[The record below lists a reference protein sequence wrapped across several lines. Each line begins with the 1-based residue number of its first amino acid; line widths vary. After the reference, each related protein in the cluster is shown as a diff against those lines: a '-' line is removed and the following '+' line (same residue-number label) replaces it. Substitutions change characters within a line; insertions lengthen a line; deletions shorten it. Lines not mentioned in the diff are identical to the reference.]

1 MARNRGSAV
10 LTWIV
15 VAALLVTCAFAQE
28 STVKGAIS
36 ALITDPQNAVVTD
49 AQVTVTGPTGSKT
62 ITSGSDGRASIPLLT
77 PGTYSLKVEK
87 KGFKSAE
94 VKTLEVV
101 TGKISAV
108 TIRLDLG
115 VTGETV
121 EVRADAQTVDTT
133 STAVGTS
140 LTDTFYTSVPIARN
154 VGALFGAAPG
164 VVSGGGTGTTNP
176 SISGSSGLENL
187 YVADGVNIGNS
198 AYGGIGVYTAAYGS
212 VGTGINLSFIKE
224 VNVKTAGF
232 EPQYGQATG
241 GIVQIVTKSGG
252 NSYHGALSMYAAP
265 IAAKARGLNR
275 DDVRVN
281 KVGIGG
287 GSSAP
292 LSNLNAGNFDASF
305 EFGGYVPKFKDRI
318 FFFGAFNPGWQLREV
333 YAPAAAAAL
342 VGLKHN
348 WDFRT
353 LNYAGKLTFKLSDM
367 HQIEASIFGDP
378 TTTNTDN
385 LLKTLNIRNN
395 TGYSSMTYGT
405 RNMVGR
411 YNGTL
416 SPTWLFNASG
426 SWSHNYFTET
436 PSAEVY
442 QVVDR
447 TLTTATFQGFGLLTN
462 YKSNTISFNADTQ
475 KVVKGFGGSHTL
487 SLGYRWENP
496 EYDQIKHRSGPRV
509 PVPQTN
515 LNGQPITGVG
525 PTAGRTFDSQ
535 WFLNAT
541 TAADCPACPIYG
553 PAGNV
558 PVYLALNRGE
568 YGAGGLIPTHSDYQ
582 AAYANDTW
590 SIGRH
595 VNVTAGLRW
604 EQQHVA
610 GTDVQYTFTD
620 NWAPRL
626 GVSIDPIGDGKTKLF
641 ANFGRYNYQ
650 LPLDAA
656 VRQLSS
662 ELDLSNLYLI
672 PEINGNTF
680 NVIAD
685 SAHVLNNTGTTGL
698 FGGVS
703 TFTGGGGGG
712 FGAGTRMS
720 YEDEFVFGVEREY
733 KGMALS
739 ARYIDRRLKRIIEDV
754 GSASPEG
761 ALGPVAGNSI
771 IANPSTA
778 LDLFV
783 NERQVIIPNGQ
794 NIGGFAGCT
803 TANTSGIDATGNAV
817 GAQDASH
824 NVFTPN
830 AICFPNAWTGA
841 GPSPGGLAGDF
852 GGDGIADGFVNP
864 VRNYSAFELE
874 ANKQFTQGYMFRVN
888 YRWAKLNGNYEG
900 AYRNDNGQ
908 SDPGISSL
916 FDFTAGAFNLLG
928 NQFAAGPLNTDR
940 RHVLNAF
947 FSYTLQNSIA
957 RGLTLGTTIRAQ
969 QGNPVQPLGN
979 HPVYN
984 NAGEIPIGGRG
995 SLGRTPVT
1003 GTVDL
1008 KAEYPWKVGERY
1020 TLKMGADLFNI
1031 ANSLRPV
1038 TIDQG
1043 NALGGKAVG
1052 SNPDYLK
1059 PVLYQQPF
1067 YARFSVRLEF

>member
-1 MARNRGSAV
+1 MARSIGSAV
-10 LTWIV
+10 VTRILI
-15 VAALLVTCAFAQE
+15 AALLVTCAFAQE

-36 ALITDPQNAVVTD
+36 AMVTDPQNAIVTE

-62 ITSGSDGRASIPLLT
+62 YTSGSDGRITAPLLT
-77 PGTYSLKVEK
+77 PGVYSVKVEK
-87 KGFKSAE
+87 KGFKTAE
-94 VKTLEVV
+94 IQSVEVV
-101 TGKISAV
+101 TGKTSALTV
-108 TIRLDLG
+108 KLDLG
-115 VTGETV
+115 ATGETV

-133 STAVGTS
+133 STAVGTN
-140 LTDTFYTSVPIARN
+140 LNDTFYNAVPIARN
-154 VGALFGAAPG
+154 VGALFSAAPG

-252 NSYHGALSMYAAP
+252 NSYHGAFSIYGAP
-265 IAAKARGLNR
+265 IATKARGLNR

-287 GSSAP
+287 GSSVP
-292 LSNLNAGNFDASF
+292 LSNLNAANYDVA
-305 EFGGYVPKFKDRI
+305 EFGGYVPKFKDHL
-318 FFFGAFNPGWQLREV
+318 FFFGSFNPNWQLREV
-333 YAPAAAAAL
+333 YAPAIAAPL

-348 WDFRT
+348 WDFTT
-353 LNYAGKLTFKLSDM
+353 LSYSGKLTFKLNDR
-367 HQIEASIFGDP
+367 HQVEASIFGDP
-378 TTTNTDN
+378 THTNTDN
-385 LLKTLNIRNN
+385 LLKTMNIKND
-395 TGYSSMTYGT
+395 TGYSSMNYGT

-416 SPTWLFNASG
+416 SPTWLVNASG

-436 PSAEVY
+436 PKAEVY

-447 TLTTATFQGFGLLTN
+447 TATTATFQGFGLLTN
-462 YKSNTISFNADTQ
+462 YKSNTISANVDTQ

-487 SLGYRWENP
+487 SVGYRWENP
-496 EYDQIKHRSGPRV
+496 EYDQIKHRSGARM

-515 LNGQPITGVG
+515 LNGQPITGIA
-525 PTAGRTFDSQ
+525 PTAGHTFDSQ

-541 TAADCPACPIYG
+541 TAADCPQCPVYG

-582 AAYANDTW
+582 AAYANDSW
-590 SIGRH
+590 AIGRH
-595 VNVTAGLRW
+595 VNLSAGIRW
-604 EQQHVA
+604 EQQHVV
-610 GTDVQYTFTD
+610 GTNVQYTFTD
-620 NWAPRL
+620 NWAPRI
-626 GVSIDPIGDGKTKLF
+626 GVTVDPMGDGKTKIF

-672 PEINGNTF
+672 PEISGNTF
-680 NVIAD
+680 SVIAD
-685 SAHVLNNTGTTGL
+685 PAHVLNNTTT

-703 TFTGGGGGG
+703 TFIGGGGGG
-712 FGAGTRMS
+712 FGTGTRMT
-720 YEDEFVFGVEREY
+720 YEDEFAFGAEREF
-733 KGMALS
+733 KGIAFS

-754 GSASPEG
+754 GSVSPEG
-761 ALGPVAGNSI
+761 SLGPLPGNSI
-771 IANPSTA
+771 IANPSTS

-783 NERQVIIPNGQ
+783 NEQQKIIPAGTNVSAV
-794 NIGGFAGCT
+794 AGCN
-803 TANTSGIDATGNAV
+803 AKNTSGINPAGVAI

-830 AICFPNAWTGA
+830 GICFPNAWTGA
-841 GPSPGGLAGDF
+841 GPSPGGFAGDF
-852 GGDGIADGFVNP
+852 GADGIADGFVNP

-874 ANKQFTQGYMFRVN
+874 ANKQFSKGYMFRVN

-916 FDFTAGAFNLLG
+916 FDFTAGNFNLLG
-928 NQFAAGPLNTDR
+928 NQFASGPLNTDR
-940 RHVLNAF
+940 RHVLNTF
-947 FSYTLQNSIA
+947 FAYTLPNTKA
-957 RGLTLGTTIRAQ
+957 KGLTLGTTLRVQ
-969 QGNPVQPLGN
+969 QGTPIQPLGN

-995 SLGRTPVT
+995 SLGRTPVN

-1008 KAEYPWKVGERY
+1008 KAEYPWKVSERM
-1020 TLKMGADLFNI
+1020 TLKAGADLFNI
-1031 ANSLRPV
+1031 ANSSRPLI
-1038 TIDQG
+1038 IDQG

-1052 SNPDYLK
+1052 SNPDFLK
-1059 PVLYQQPF
+1059 PFLYQQPF
-1067 YARFSVRLEF
+1067 YARFSLRLEF